1 MFTRRLAPGTTP
13 AAGRV
18 RTFIL
23 HGEHWRFRPVSDATT
38 SSMIAGPHPRSR
50 EPRAPAAR
58 PDSIAPTARWSFW
71 SRRSRDPWY

>member
-38 SSMIAGPHPRSR
+38 SSMIAGAPP
-50 EPRAPAAR
+50 PLARAAGAGCAAGLDRTNRAVKLLIAAITR
-58 PDSIAPTARWSFW
+58 PVI
-71 SRRSRDPWY
+71 